1 MSENRPA
8 DQDELELTDAMAEL
22 SWEGNN
28 NLPEEWRD
36 DPENPRLA
44 VERYFDSLPRYQKE
58 WREQGLSTFEV
69 IKDASGQR
77 MMKPRW
83 FPNPQLS
90 ASKELKHEVDME
102 WVTLSR
108 DVVAGQVET
117 SLPFRY
123 ESKYY
128 KEDPTA
134 HQYKLTI
141 DEWITVPEEE
151 VPKLEEQ
158 GSKVYC
164 PPFPALDPEKGNQD
178 KRPPAP
184 PPADV
189 IATDNP
195 VADGN
200 HYLRDGFEMMKRM
213 SENKWK
219 PGDLL
224 DEDGSDPKVK
234 DRLASY
240 ASPSDWDQITDLRSA
255 TSTSHLFHHDRPDD
269 VCVGWGGYDEFNHW
283 QSCGRRVTK
292 DMVGVENP
300 KAAEDPE
307 AKERVEERKWEDDNN
322 GATEFVNEAGEVVF
336 TVPAYVTQPFQ
347 RDDRQTTGKVK
358 PRSLYSRLHPHKTDK
373 TAKKPKEPKE
383 PKEPVKDW
391 RW

>member
-22 SWEGNN
+22 SSILRQFAAIPEGMEGAGPINVRGHQGC
-28 NLPEEWRD
+28 LWPTHDE
-36 DPENPRLA
+36 A
-44 VERYFDSLPRYQKE
+44 SLVPQPTAF
-58 WREQGLSTFEV
+58 REQGTQARGGHGMGYLV
-69 IKDASGQR
+69 PGR
-77 MMKPRW
+77 RRRP
-83 FPNPQLS
+83 
-90 ASKELKHEVDME
+90 
-102 WVTLSR
+102 SR
-108 DVVAGQVET
+108 N
-117 SLPFRY
+117 
-123 ESKYY
+123 
-128 KEDPTA
+128 
-134 HQYKLTI
+134 LTI
-141 DEWITVPEEE
+141 DKWITVLEEE

-391 RW
+391 WW